1 MPQLRSEKDLSMTQ
15 EFANRLRFHDEL
27 QTLEADFSDFHFCS
41 SAVTNRFYDFI
52 EDSIAASGHRFW
64 FFLVNLHGLQIDQ
77 VAWPAY
83 ASRGKALNLAHSM
96 GTVRFDASSETA
108 ARIADAA
115 QTDHFDP
122 NLFSCRNQAIA
133 RLKKLP
139 SRRGGGSGNL
149 SNYTS
154 DELAERLSF
163 SPETSIMEA
172 NFANFTF
179 YHSRDVNDFYDHIEA
194 RIGDSG
200 QDKWFFLIN
209 YENCT
214 IEPGAWVRFAHR
226 GKLLNNAHSRGSV
239 RYAPGSETEADIRM
253 RAESQDFRPNIRNSR
268 DEALAR
274 IAELRAS
281 EHA

>member
-1 MPQLRSEKDLSMTQ
+1 MTDD
-15 EFANRLRFHDEL
+15 FANRLRFHDEL
-27 QTLEADFSDFHFCS
+27 QTLEADFSDFHFCNS
-41 SAVTNRFYDFI
+41 VTTNRFYDFI
-52 EDSIAASGHRFW
+52 EDSIAASGHRYW
-64 FFLVNLHGLQIDQ
+64 FFLVNLHGLQIDPI
-77 VAWPAY
+77 AWPAY
-83 ASRGKALNLAHSM
+83 ATRGKALNLAHSM

-108 ARIADAA
+108 ARVASAA

-122 NLFSCRNQAIA
+122 NLFNCREEAIA

-149 SNYTS
+149 SNYGT
-154 DELAERLSF
+154 DELVSRLSF
-163 SPETSIMEA
+163 DRATSVTEA
-172 NFANFTF
+172 DFSNFTF
-179 YHSRDVNDFYDHIEA
+179 YHSRDVDDFYDHIEA

-226 GKLLNNAHSRGSV
+226 GKLLNKAHSLGSV
-239 RYAPGSETEADIRM
+239 RFAPGSETEADIRM
-253 RAESQDFRPNIRNSR
+253 RAESQDFRPNIRNTR